1 MMTIQVNNKLIK
13 GRNPIEYDF
22 SLENQRGEIVHRLDD
37 GANLI
42 RFKQFQVK
50 EQVKVN
56 KTKIW
61 MFVALEWY
69 VYNEDL
75 KIIL

>member
-1 MMTIQVNNKLIK
+1 MTIQVNNKLIK
-13 GRNPIEYDF
+13 GSNPEDF
-22 SLENQRGEIVHRLDD
+22 NLENQKGDIVHRLDD

-56 KTKIW
+56 KTKKW